1 MREIKANESSRQKAG
16 YNSPSVRVVDVKMK
30 NGIMLNVST
39 PPTDMDPMTP
49 VFRFRRTNEKCNNNQ
64 KKRKEIKT

>member
-16 YNSPSVRVVDVKMK
+16 YSSPSVRVVDVKMK

-39 PPTDMDPMTP
+39 PPTDMDPFKP
-49 VFRFRRTNEKCNNNQ
+49 VL
-64 KKRKEIKT
+64 

>member
-16 YNSPSVRVVDVKMK
+16 YSSPSVRVIDVKMK

-49 VFRFRRTNEKCNNNQ
+49 VF
-64 KKRKEIKT
+64 